1 MNPSGAVADSLSLA
15 LGALGQSDLGP
26 SPARVGLALGLV
38 VLLVIVAGV
47 LWFRRG
53 HGGSRGATRGDDIR
67 VVSRAMVGRRTAV
80 MLLEV
85 DGRRVLVGSTPTT
98 LTSLSEWESEPEPE
112 PVFEPAELGQPE
124 EATRFDALL
133 GRVINRLKALEG
145 SVS

>member
-1 MNPSGAVADSLSLA
+1 MNANGAVADSLSFA

-26 SPARVGLALGLV
+26 SPTRVGLALGLV
-38 VLLVIVAGV
+38 VVLVIVAGA

-53 HGGSRGATRGDDIR
+53 HGRSGATRDGDIR
-67 VVSRAMVGRRTAV
+67 VVSRAVVGRRAAV

-112 PVFEPAELGQPE
+112 PVFEAAELGQPE
-124 EATRFDALL
+124 EATRFDVLL